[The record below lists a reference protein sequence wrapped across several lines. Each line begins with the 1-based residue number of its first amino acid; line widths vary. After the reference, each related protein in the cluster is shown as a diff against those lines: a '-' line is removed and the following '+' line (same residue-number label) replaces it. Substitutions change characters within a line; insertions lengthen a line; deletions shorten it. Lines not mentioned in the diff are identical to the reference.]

1 MKYRIGLVN
10 NFYEY
15 REDFNMN
22 KNGLERVSFW
32 YGKGFIGSHYYMK
45 IDEGNDMALGMDEGK
60 ARELASN
67 VLEEIWGIE
76 IEKEDIVWQW
86 DGTL

>member
-1 MKYRIGLVN
+1 
-10 NFYEY
+10 
-15 REDFNMN
+15 MN

-32 YGKGFIGSHYYMK
+32 YGKSFIGSHYYMK
-45 IDEGNDMALGMDEGK
+45 IDEGNAISLGMDEGK

-76 IEKEDIVWQW
+76 VSDIVWQW